1 MLNLKESKQTRVG
14 TAHYSL
20 NGSNIFLILEF
31 LIQNEGTYY
40 ERKDLNVYQI
50 LEAVGGLQSLV
61 FIVASLLNWYFTD
74 EASNIQLIGLLKIQ
88 LP

>member
-1 MLNLKESKQTRVG
+1 MHAAFWFGIDTIEYDDSYFPSFWSSKEGSMLNLKESKQTRVG

-40 ERKDLNVYQI
+40 ERKDLNVY
-50 LEAVGGLQSLV
+50 
-61 FIVASLLNWYFTD
+61 
-74 EASNIQLIGLLKIQ
+74 
-88 LP
+88 